1 MQIDLGFLRQANQKS
16 ARPLVKPR
24 IRGMGDGFFHH
35 GRVDRDPLQALV
47 RHRTSGA
54 ARLDGLGQQPFDTF
68 LADALA
74 PAHQRRGI
82 DRRAVLE

>member
-1 MQIDLGFLRQANQKS
+1 MAQIDLGFLRQANQKS

-47 RHRTSGA
+47 RDR
-54 ARLDGLGQQPFDTF
+54 ARSPTCLDGLGQQPLYPFP
-68 LADALA
+68 ADALA
-74 PAHQRRGI
+74 PAGQG
-82 DRRAVLE
+82 